1 MKYAV
6 IILLSFVFGLF
17 SCGSPQVDS
26 RGSAHVVVEYE
37 GQVVQETGAYYL
49 SIHEFE
55 ARLNDKSI
63 NRHFIIF
70 MHDSCSGCIKVKNA
84 IKARGWHRHVSML
97 DLSERWVY
105 EFAKGYGINAVPTM
119 IAVEKGNPD
128 LNIYSGPSQIMIYLS
143 GKILWI

>member
-70 MHDSCSGCIKVKNA
+70 MHDSCSGCIKVKMQSKQEDG
-84 IKARGWHRHVSML
+84 IVTLVCLTFLK
-97 DLSERWVY
+97 D
-105 EFAKGYGINAVPTM
+105 GYMSLQKDT
-119 IAVEKGNPD
+119 EST
-128 LNIYSGPSQIMIYLS
+128 LCQQ
-143 GKILWI
+143 